1 MGATRQS
8 LFLSSLTHTCF
19 SLIPIAPHCRG
30 KKCCKKCC
38 PNAPQASLFL
48 RLRTVGSPTIGASA
62 MIEGSNGVL
71 KLLGRVLSHLNQK
84 TF

>member
-1 MGATRQS
+1 MVMQTWRTNLQTRVGE
-8 LFLSSLTHTCF
+8 
-19 SLIPIAPHCRG
+19 R
-30 KKCCKKCC
+30 KERV
-38 PNAPQASLFL
+38 